1 MSGRKTAI
9 LWFLGGAAF
18 LVAGLISEPR
28 RPLTLIAAAAF
39 FAVGVASIVRDRG

>member
-1 MSGRKTAI
+1 MSNRKTAI

-28 RPLTLIAAAAF
+28 RPLTLIGAAAF
-39 FAVGVASIVRDRG
+39 FAVGVASLVRGRD